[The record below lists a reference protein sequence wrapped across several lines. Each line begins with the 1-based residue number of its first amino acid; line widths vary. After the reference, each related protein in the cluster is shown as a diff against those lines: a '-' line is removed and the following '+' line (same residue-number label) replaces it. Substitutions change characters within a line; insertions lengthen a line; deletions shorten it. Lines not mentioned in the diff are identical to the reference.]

1 MVITNSMKEYKV
13 YDDILNKESLKT
25 LQEYFLKGQ
34 DELEWFYL
42 EKIVASKGER
52 FFKSP
57 SLIETKVGAG
67 FVISIPSENIQI
79 DKKILSIID
88 EIKSCVEQ
96 KTSKKYVYTLRTK
109 INLTKA
115 QTFTDTDIIN
125 AIHLDRQTE
134 HTSYIFYI
142 NTNNGYTLL
151 YNDDKTEILQKVDC
165 VENRI
170 LIFDGLIP
178 HAGVPSK
185 NEDKC
190 VINCNLIEKTIN
202 TKLI

>member
-1 MVITNSMKEYKV
+1 MKEYKV

-34 DELEWFYL
+34 DGLEWFYL
-42 EKIVASKGER
+42 EKIVGSKSKKLFNG
-52 FFKSP
+52 P
-57 SLIETKVGAG
+57 SSIETKVGAG
-67 FVISIPSENIQI
+67 FVISIPNEHINI

-88 EIKSCVEQ
+88 EIKSWVEE
-96 KTSKKYVYTLRTK
+96 KNNKKYAYTLRTK
-109 INLTKA
+109 INLTKP
-115 QTFTDTDIIN
+115 QTFSDVDIIN
-125 AIHLDRQTE
+125 AIHLDTQIE
-134 HTSYIFYI
+134 HTSYVFYI
-142 NTNNGYTLL
+142 NTNDGYTLL

-165 VENRI
+165 IENRI

-178 HAGVPSK
+178 HAGVPST

-190 VINCNLIEKTIN
+190 VINCNLMKKTIN